1 MHLDY
6 FPKMRIFFSVV
17 YVVINI
23 ALLVETL
30 TLRNDYDNWLD
41 IVLIVLG

>member
-1 MHLDY
+1 
-6 FPKMRIFFSVV
+6 MRIFFSVV